1 SLCFC
6 LLGVGKTTLGVFL
19 SGFYTEEVRERGRR
33 VGFDV
38 VTLTGDRGRLSR
50 LSAQS
55 AAGGRECRVGQY
67 LVDLQS
73 FESLALPLFRDG
85 SKRLFVI
92 DEIGK
97 MELFSQAFIRAVR
110 QTLDASSCSILGT
123 IPVPKGKPLALVEE
137 VRSRQDVKIFMV
149 KTCLTSLKFSKQTS
163 SSPFICMQHS
173 HMQQRDTADHST
185 DATEIY
191 ILYIKFIEFI

>member
-1 SLCFC
+1 MMKHVFLTGVP
-6 LLGVGKTTLGVFL
+6 GVGKTTLVKKVCDALVSAGVSV

-67 LVDLQS
+67 VVDLQS
-73 FESLALPLFRDG
+73 FESLALPLFRDMREE

-137 VRSRQDVKIFMV
+137 VRSRQDVKIFMITKENRDMIFDDIV
-149 KTCLTSLKFSKQTS
+149 SAVQECLKK
-163 SSPFICMQHS
+163 
-173 HMQQRDTADHST
+173 
-185 DATEIY
+185 
-191 ILYIKFIEFI
+191 